1 MTNDRAK
8 REAFEKWCNMQQN
21 EPQVAT
27 YAHEFMEQEWRA
39 YQAGYKA
46 ARTFTQEDAD
56 VVAQVF
62 VNAAYT
68 EDSIED
74 WDIYYARG
82 RDALN
87 KIGEVK

>member
-46 ARTFTQEDAD
+46 ARTFTQEDVENVRYAISQCDCYAD
-56 VVAQVF
+56 CEDKAK
-62 VNAAYT
+62 AAL
-68 EDSIED
+68 S
-74 WDIYYARG
+74 A
-82 RDALN
+82 
-87 KIGEVK
+87 IGEVK

>member
-46 ARTFTQEDAD
+46 ARTFTQEDVENVRYAISQSDCYAD
-56 VVAQVF
+56 CEDKAK
-62 VNAAYT
+62 AAL
-68 EDSIED
+68 S
-74 WDIYYARG
+74 A
-82 RDALN
+82 
-87 KIGEVK
+87 IGEVK